1 MIKVIKNI
9 IMVIVGKIWK
19 VMSLKRVIFKLLVLI
34 LMIFINNLIKVK
46 IM

>member
-1 MIKVIKNI
+1 MIKVVKNI

-19 VMSLKRVIFKLLVLI
+19 VMSLKRVMFKLLVLI